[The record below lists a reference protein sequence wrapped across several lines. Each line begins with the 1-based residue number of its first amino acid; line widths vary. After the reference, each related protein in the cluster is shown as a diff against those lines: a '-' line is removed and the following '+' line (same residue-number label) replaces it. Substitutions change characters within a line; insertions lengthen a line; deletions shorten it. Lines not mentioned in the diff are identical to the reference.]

1 MQTQPEDILIEQL
14 KDMAQRDGVSPV
26 TEEEL
31 LQAEAQLGFALPSFV
46 RRLYGEVANGGFGG
60 MFPLNGR
67 RRSAWSAAPLD
78 TVVTAYLAMR
88 SLSRE
93 DVEKH
98 WSDEDE
104 KPALWPQHTL
114 MICDWGCNIY
124 SCLDC
129 ASPDLPVLRMDSNR
143 NFLVE
148 WAIEA
153 PSLRQWL
160 EAWMDGQPLFDMDW
174 ESARKVPV
182 SQLG

>member
-1 MQTQPEDILIEQL
+1 MQGDLEDSVIEQL
-14 KDMAQRDGVSPV
+14 KEMAQRDGVSPV
-26 TEEEL
+26 TQEEL
-31 LQAEAQLGFALPSFV
+31 LQAEAQLGFELPSFV

-67 RRSAWSAAPLD
+67 RRSPWSAAPLD
-78 TVVTAYLAMR
+78 TIVTAYLAMR
-88 SLSRE
+88 SLSQE
-93 DVEKH
+93 DSERN
-98 WSDEDE
+98 WSDEE
-104 KPALWPQHTL
+104 KKPALWPQHAL

-153 PSLRQWL
+153 FSLRQWL
-160 EAWMDGQPLFDMDW
+160 EAWMNGQPRFDTDW
-174 ESARKVPV
+174 ESATKVPV
-182 SQLG
+182 SQLR